1 MVRTITRSRR
11 SIQGE
16 TDAEEN
22 KGTYSVRIIP
32 PRGGTVYFYSH
43 DEVDLQAATEGIDKN
58 SIYTMQAKAG
68 DKVTLQVDALEMYKA
83 DTIHVIDA
91 QTEETLQE
99 GKAKDGLFTFEMPET
114 DVRIMADFAADT
126 SGKHVITEFLDDQDL
141 FAQTADADELVGSMP
156 AYLTAR
162 FDDDSAGMVP
172 GSWEIVGNEQDGDD
186 LILSMRF
193 SLPEGYSLAD
203 GVELPTVKLTGV
215 GFYAVDATAANAVW
229 DNAKGA
235 YKLTG
240 TGGQVNYGTYE
251 KLVTLKSEG
260 DGDSKDSQKVYYGTR
275 KLLTLVN

>member
-1 MVRTITRSRR
+1 
-11 SIQGE
+11 
-16 TDAEEN
+16 
-22 KGTYSVRIIP
+22 
-32 PRGGTVYFYSH
+32 
-43 DEVDLQAATEGIDKN
+43 
-58 SIYTMQAKAG
+58 
-68 DKVTLQVDALEMYKA
+68 MYKA
-83 DTIHVIDA
+83 DTIHIIDA
-91 QTEETLQE
+91 QTEKTLQD
-99 GKAKDGLFTFEMPET
+99 GKVKDGLFTFEMPET
-114 DVRIMADFAADT
+114 DVRVMADFVADT

-141 FAQTADADELVGSMP
+141 FAQTADADELVNSMP

-260 DGDSKDSQKVYYGTR
+260 DGSSDDSQKVYYGATSHYYSR
-275 KLLTLVN
+275 KVIIDDSRVVYCLYPEKNAPSMSGTKSKIYNLHPCIYNGGTNIGHYGKHWNLMKALFYSNDS